1 VSTTSHDLGHLEALL
16 KSIWLGVISAAA
28 VSVMLLKFLSGAPDN
43 VSFIESI
50 NPVAV
55 VNGLAFAF
63 GFGAGLPTP
72 LALITAAFVIVS
84 IPIATFLLVRRF
96 TRRFDRRAR
105 A

>member
-1 VSTTSHDLGHLEALL
+1 VSTTSHDSIHLEARL
-16 KSIWLGVISAAA
+16 KSFWLGVISAA
-28 VSVMLLKFLSGAPDN
+28 VVFVMLLKFLSGAPDN
-43 VSFIESI
+43 ASFMESI

-63 GFGAGLPTP
+63 GFGAGFPTP
-72 LALITAAFVIVS
+72 LALITAVFVIVS
-84 IPIATFLLVRRF
+84 IPTATFLLVRRL